1 MKTVFYCLLAAIVL
15 MAPLIGS
22 AADGE
27 TMTNTTIELQQL
39 RSRLE
44 ILEKKMSETN
54 LPLPSVREAPVPVA
68 STLDAIR
75 KAAQDEID
83 INTEEPDHQ
92 TEFTSGALGLQK
104 LNPEISVT
112 GDMLGSYTD
121 SETTDKNWDFL
132 FRGLG
137 LHFEAYLDP
146 YTRFKAAVSVDES
159 GAELGEAYMTRYGLL
174 PQVNLTLGKF
184 RQQFGV
190 VNRWHKHALD
200 QVDFPL
206 ALRMIFGNGG
216 LNQTGGSIEWTMPD
230 FAGLSHETIAQIT
243 DGANSRVFGENAD
256 NIPSALLRYRM
267 YRDISAST
275 YAELGASVLYGQNNR
290 WPVEETSTDKS
301 LNAWVFGID
310 YSMVW
315 EPTDRMRYHNV
326 TWRTEAYALDKAILA
341 PDDLG
346 KDTLNPWGAYSY
358 LESKVS
364 RTLVAGVRV
373 DYYEPDV
380 KSYAIVG
387 TTTLSPLAV
396 TENGARVWQV
406 CPYVTWYQSPFV
418 HFRVE
423 YNHADAEGV
432 DVAEN
437 VLWLQCIFAAGPH
450 KHERY

>member
-1 MKTVFYCLLAAIVL
+1 
-15 MAPLIGS
+15 
-22 AADGE
+22 
-27 TMTNTTIELQQL
+27 
-39 RSRLE
+39 
-44 ILEKKMSETN
+44 
-54 LPLPSVREAPVPVA
+54 
-68 STLDAIR
+68 
-75 KAAQDEID
+75 
-83 INTEEPDHQ
+83 
-92 TEFTSGALGLQK
+92 
-104 LNPEISVT
+104 
-112 GDMLGSYTD
+112 
-121 SETTDKNWDFL
+121 
-132 FRGLG
+132 
-137 LHFEAYLDP
+137 
-146 YTRFKAAVSVDES
+146 
-159 GAELGEAYMTRYGLL
+159 
-174 PQVNLTLGKF
+174 
-184 RQQFGV
+184 
-190 VNRWHKHALD
+190 
-200 QVDFPL
+200 
-206 ALRMIFGNGG
+206 
-216 LNQTGGSIEWTMPD
+216 
-230 FAGLSHETIAQIT
+230 
-243 DGANSRVFGENAD
+243 
-256 NIPSALLRYRM
+256 M

-346 KDTLNPWGAYSY
+346 KDTLNPWGVYSY
-358 LESKVS
+358 LENKVS